1 MKLQIQANTCPC
13 NPRGSPPT
21 PTPEVRV
28 APLTCRVASG
38 LSRGQGDML
47 PASVNLT
54 ELRGFRKW
62 LPSSLSNQKLLRLL
76 MLYEHPSPLASGE
89 DVHRAVHSQGSL
101 NNIWIS
107 ESMNTGSSYFSLVEH
122 VSQKI
127 TFSFSHFYFHGQ
139 DPFYIALWKR
149 NENKHLLF
157 YCLCLKG
164 ICILCFYALV
174 RISRCNFS
182 TWNASSPC
190 WIVPLLVCATIKDS
204 LISYGKYPC
213 FILFQKKIMNLRAQ
227 T

>member
-28 APLTCRVASG
+28 APLTCRAASG

-107 ESMNTGSSYFSLVEH
+107 ESMNTGSSYFSLVEY
-122 VSQKI
+122 VSQKLHSASL
-127 TFSFSHFYFHGQ
+127 TFIFMGK
-139 DPFYIALWKR
+139 I
-149 NENKHLLF
+149 LF
-157 YCLCLKG
+157 
-164 ICILCFYALV
+164 ILPCERET
-174 RISRCNFS
+174 RIS
-182 TWNASSPC
+182 T
-190 WIVPLLVCATIKDS
+190 
-204 LISYGKYPC
+204 C
-213 FILFQKKIMNLRAQ
+213 FFTAFVWKEFVYFVSMH
-227 T
+227 